1 MEDEYVIN
9 RTRITAY
16 FLYRIRKVMKLSIR
30 KAVDLYGT
38 TYTYY
43 YQVEHFDSQ
52 LTLLKLFYV
61 LDMFQINLADF
72 GKVVEIVEKALQSSD
87 KMNETTQ
94 IDEECYVPMHTSVL
108 DVQDVSDMD
117 EYLGFKAVA
126 EVDELIYNM
135 IKDSETYKALKK

>member
-61 LDMFQINLADF
+61 LDMFKINLADF
-72 GKVVEIVEKALQSSD
+72 GKVVEIVEKALHTSD
-87 KMNETTQ
+87 KMNET
-94 IDEECYVPMHTSVL
+94 DEESYLPLHISVL
-108 DVQDVSDMD
+108 DVQDVGDMD